1 MELELHKRIA
11 SWGQL
16 GAELNQIVHQDPLP
30 AEFEA
35 FLSAVES
42 KNGWFTEQQVLHA
55 LRAWAEELQVDSLKA
70 WLAPYTIN
78 NLTPKTIAVIAAG
91 NIPLVGLHDA
101 LSVLMSGHKLQIKL
115 SSSDPLLLPYLF
127 DRLIAI
133 EPAWADFIEVRKDAV
148 SDYDAVIATGSDN
161 TARYF
166 SHYFKDKPH
175 IIRKNR
181 NSVAVLSG
189 DESEAELSGLAND
202 IFRYYGLGCRS
213 VSKLFVPE
221 GFDFDKIFKAVYEW
235 KHLLA
240 HKKYENNYDYNKAV
254 FLMSQFDFLEN
265 GFFMIK
271 EDSSMASPIASVFY
285 ETYSNAAEL
294 AEKLSTQKEQ
304 IQCVVGNTNLQDT
317 IAFGQSQQPG
327 LSDYADGVDTLDFLL
342 KL

>member
-1 MELELHKRIA
+1 MELELQKRIA

-42 KNGWFTEQQVLHA
+42 KNGWFTREQVLHA
-55 LRAWAEELQVDSLKA
+55 LKAWAEELQADSLKA

-78 NLTPKTIAVIAAG
+78 KVTPKTIAVIAAG
-91 NIPLVGLHDA
+91 NIPLVGLHDT

-189 DESEAELSGLAND
+189 EESEAELSGLAND

-213 VSKLFVPE
+213 VSKIFVPE
-221 GFDFDKIFKAVYEW
+221 GYDFDKIFKAVYDW
-235 KHLLA
+235 KHLLV

-285 ETYSNAAEL
+285 ETYSKAAEL
-294 AEKLSTQKEQ
+294 DEKLSTQKEQ
-304 IQCVVGNTNLQDT
+304 IQCVVGNTNLPDA

>member
-1 MELELHKRIA
+1 MELELQKRIA

-16 GAELNQIVHQDPLP
+16 GAELKQIVSQDPLP
-30 AEFEA
+30 DDFEA
-35 FLSAVES
+35 FLRTVES
-42 KNGWFTEQQVLHA
+42 KNGWFTREQVLHA
-55 LRAWAEELQVDSLKA
+55 LNAWTAELQADSLKS
-70 WLAPYTIN
+70 WLRPYAVKTVA
-78 NLTPKTIAVIAAG
+78 PKTIAVIAAG

-115 SSSDPLLLPYLF
+115 SSSDPLLLPFLF

-148 SDYDAVIATGSDN
+148 RDYDAVIATGSDN

-221 GFDFDKIFKAVYEW
+221 GYDFDKIFKAVYPW

-271 EDSSMASPIASVFY
+271 EDASMASPIASVFY
-285 ETYSNAAEL
+285 ETYSNTAALEQ
-294 AEKLSTQKEQ
+294 KLDEQKEQ
-304 IQCVVGNTNLQDT
+304 IQCIVGGDSYANA
-317 IAFGQSQQPG
+317 IPFGKSQQPG